1 MALEETHTAPD
12 AAAIGEEAWR
22 LVERLYPIPRSI
34 TGDGVRKTL
43 GILGEHVPIQVHE
56 VPTGTPVLDW
66 TVPNEW
72 NVRAAWIADAEGRRV
87 VDLADHALHLMV
99 HSVPFRGRMSLDDL
113 RPHLHSLPDQPD
125 LIPYRTSYYVE
136 RWGFCLRHRDL
147 EALPDGEYEVCV
159 DTTLEDGHLTYG
171 EVVVPGETEDEVL
184 FSAHVCH
191 PQLANDN
198 QSSVALATLL
208 ARELA
213 ARGTRLTYR
222 FVFVPGTIGAI
233 TWLARNEDCADC
245 VRHGL
250 VLAGTG
256 DAGPLSY
263 KRSRRGNATID
274 RAVEHVFARSGGPYD
289 VEDFWPWGYD
299 ERQYC
304 SPGFDLPVGCLMRTP
319 HGRYPEYHT
328 SGDDM
333 ELVRPE
339 ALADTYRTLREV
351 VGVLEGD
358 GRFRNLSPKGEP
370 QLGRRGLYGSI
381 GGREQE
387 LALLWVLNQSDGS
400 ATLLDIADRSGMP
413 FAAIRAAADALL
425 EHDLLAPVDPR

>member
-1 MALEETHTAPD
+1 MALTESQAPD
-12 AAAIGEEAWR
+12 PEAVGAEAWR

-34 TGDGVRKTL
+34 TGNGVRTTL
-43 GILGEHVPIQVHE
+43 GILGEHVPMEVHE

-66 TVPNEW
+66 TVPKEW
-72 NVRAAWIADAEGRRV
+72 NVRAAWIAGPDGRRV
-87 VDLADHALHLMV
+87 VDMGDHALHLMV
-99 HSVPFRGRMSLDDL
+99 HSTPFRGRLPLAEL

-125 LIPYRTSYYVE
+125 LIPYRTSYYQE

-147 EALPDGEYEVCV
+147 VALPEGEYEVCV
-159 DTTLEDGHLTYG
+159 DTSLENGHLTYG
-171 EVVVPGETEDEVL
+171 EVLVPGRSAEEVL
-184 FSAHVCH
+184 ISAHVCH

-213 ARGTRLTYR
+213 ARGTRLSYR

-233 TWLARNEDCADC
+233 TWLARNEDCTQR

-263 KRSRRGNATID
+263 KRSRRGDATID
-274 RAVEHVFARSGGPYD
+274 RAVEHVADRSGLPYD
-289 VEDFWPWGYD
+289 IEDFWPWGYD

-328 SGDDM
+328 SGDDL
-333 ELVRPE
+333 ELVEPK
-339 ALADTYRTLREV
+339 ALADTWRVLLDIV
-351 VGVLEGD
+351 DVLEGD
-358 GRFRNLSPKGEP
+358 MRYVNLSPKGEP

-387 LALLWVLNQSDGS
+387 LALLWVLSASDGS
-400 ATLLDIADRSGMP
+400 ASLLDIARRAGMA
-413 FAAIRAAADALL
+413 FGTVRAAADALL
-425 EHDLLAPVDPR
+425 EHDLLAPVSAP

>member
-1 MALEETHTAPD
+1 MPPSHSHATTDPSAV
-12 AAAIGEEAWR
+12 GREAWR

-34 TGDGVRKTL
+34 TGDGVRTTL
-43 GILGEHVPIQVHE
+43 AIVGEHVPVQVHE

-66 TVPNEW
+66 TVPMEW
-72 NVRAAWIADAEGRRV
+72 NVREAWITDGAGRRV

-99 HSVPFRGRMSLDDL
+99 HSAPFRGRLSLDEL
-113 RPHLHSLPDQPD
+113 RPHLYSLPEQPD
-125 LIPYRTSYYVE
+125 LIPYRTSYYQE

-147 EALPDGEYEVCV
+147 EALKDGEYEVCV
-159 DTTLEDGHLTYG
+159 DTSLEDGHLTYG
-171 EVVVPGETEDEVL
+171 EVVVQGEESAEVL
-184 FSAHVCH
+184 VSAHVCH

-222 FVFVPGTIGAI
+222 FVLVPGTIGAI
-233 TWLARNEDCADC
+233 TWLARNEDCAER

-256 DAGPLSY
+256 DAGHLSY
-263 KRSRRGNATID
+263 KRSRRGDATID
-274 RAVEHVFARSGGPYD
+274 RAVEHVLARSGAPYD
-289 VEDFWPWGYD
+289 IEDFWPWGYD

-333 ELVRPE
+333 DLVRPG
-339 ALADTYRTLREV
+339 ALADTYAKLLDIV
-351 VGVLEGD
+351 AVLEGN
-358 GRFRNLSPKGEP
+358 GRYVNLSPKGEP
-370 QLGRRGLYGSI
+370 QLGRRGLYGAI

-387 LALLWVLNQSDGS
+387 LALLWVLNASDGS
-400 ATLLDIADRSGMP
+400 ASLLDVATRSGMP
-413 FAAIRAAADALL
+413 FPAIRAAADALL
-425 EHDLLAPVDPR
+425 EHDLLAPVSGA

>member
-1 MALEETHTAPD
+1 MSLDE
-12 AAAIGEEAWR
+12 AAAGTDPHAVGEEAWR

-34 TGDGVRKTL
+34 TGDGVRTTL
-43 GILGEHVPIQVHE
+43 AIVGEHVPVQVHE

-66 TVPNEW
+66 TVPREW
-72 NVRAAWIADAEGRRV
+72 NVREAWIAGPSGRRV

-99 HSVPFRGRMSLDDL
+99 HSVPVRARMTLEEL

-125 LIPYRTSYYVE
+125 LIPYKTSYYQE

-147 EALPDGEYEVCV
+147 EALPEGEYEVCV

-171 EVVVPGETEDEVL
+171 EVLVEGEQADEVL
-184 FSAHVCH
+184 ISAHVCH

-222 FVFVPGTIGAI
+222 FVLVPGTIGAI
-233 TWLARNEDCADC
+233 TWLARNEDCAER

-256 DAGPLSY
+256 DAGPFTY
-263 KRSRRGNATID
+263 KRSRRGDATID
-274 RAVEHVFARSGGPYD
+274 RAVEHVLGRTGAPYEI
-289 VEDFWPWGYD
+289 EDFWPWGYD
-299 ERQYC
+299 ERQYG
-304 SPGFDLPVGCLMRTP
+304 SPGFDLPVGCFMRTP

-328 SGDDM
+328 SGDDLS
-333 ELVRPE
+333 LVRPE
-339 ALADTYRTLREV
+339 ALAASYRTLLDV
-351 VGVLEGD
+351 VAVLEGD
-358 GRFRNLSPKGEP
+358 GRYVNLSPRGEP
-370 QLGRRGLYGSI
+370 QLGRRGLYGAI

-387 LALLWVLNQSDGS
+387 LALLWVLNASDGS
-400 ATLLDIADRSGMP
+400 ASLLDIARRAGMP
-413 FAAIRAAADALL
+413 FPLIRGAADALL
-425 EHDLLAPVDPR
+425 EHDLLAPLSPP